1 MILKT
6 DTGRELEITE
16 IDKDNDICF
25 EIEGSGFSDSQAIWI
40 PIEQIPDLIN
50 FLKKQL
56 DDFNSTKR

>member
-6 DTGRELEITE
+6 NTGRELEITE
-16 IDKDNDICF
+16 IDKGNDICF
-25 EIEGSGFSDSQAIWI
+25 EIEGSGFSDSQSIWI

-50 FLKKQL
+50 FLQKQL